1 MEFLHPM
8 QNILT
13 NFETNTQIWYDT
25 NFKHISKWTIISLE
39 ILVVFPLSSFQCHP
53 NQPAPQPVWDSVVFS
68 FGTRRLV
75 VCHPQGWRKASSATY
90 AARFPLNATTGRKA
104 EVWVFEDRN
113 RRCGLS
119 VLAKGEVSSATM
131 DNLEHSTH
139 EVFAPL
145 CCYGFQCSSVWCPS
159 PWNRWCLWLPQ
170 GTLDIDSAMQK
181 LLPEKKHNS
190 IPSQYNVY
198 IINISLHIPRHPYHQ
213 NNCQNHGD
221 TFYQKMSQVQHLHSH
236 FSTTIRLS
244 SQHLLW

>member
-1 MEFLHPM
+1 MSQHQGNPQNRLNIIIQFLLVG
-8 QNILT
+8 NIQLDLRVT
-13 NFETNTQIWYDT
+13 DGTSSPNTKHTDQLWNKHTDMIWYEFE
-25 NFKHISKWTIISLE
+25 NIFQNESSSHLE
-39 ILVVFPLSSFQCHP
+39 TLVVIPLSPFQCHP

-75 VCHPQGWRKASSATY
+75 VCHRQGWRKASSATY
-90 AARFPLNATTGRKA
+90 AARFPLNAATGRKA

-198 IINISLHIPRHPYHQ
+198 YIYIIAYS
-213 NNCQNHGD
+213 
-221 TFYQKMSQVQHLHSH
+221 
-236 FSTTIRLS
+236 
-244 SQHLLW
+244 